1 MITDREKFLMIQ
13 WGNTRPYYET
23 LEDWL
28 TEVIDD
34 VGHTVE
40 QELSDDADQHELNL
54 TEKD

>member
-23 LEDWL
+23 VEDWL
-28 TEVIDD
+28 NEVIDD

-40 QELSDDADQHELNL
+40 QELSYDADQHQLNL
-54 TEKD
+54 TEQN